1 MARRPIEPQI
11 KQDLK
16 RRTEEKFKKPTDA
29 VIDHLLK
36 IIIAGEETNFDKRS
50 RKKLNPYD
58 TVFGYGRFLKPGQPD
73 PERNTPTANKP
84 ISKMTFKEVKEFGRA
99 LVNAT
104 KGKINR
110 GEKGTSAVG
119 AFQLLANNYN
129 TNSPI
134 VENLQKRLG
143 YKDTDIFTP
152 ETQNKLAK
160 ALIVEIAS
168 KEIYNYI
175 REPSAENANDLI
187 TRIGIGGNV
196 IINPKTGEKVRET
209 DGWEG
214 VNSSFTGR
222 STTKTPKLPFGSDS
236 VEKLIKEYNKNP
248 LSKDVGRDILVSQP
262 STTSSQ
268 MSDLGFSSDQSETQS
283 NPNEDRLEDNVTRA
297 MDRFRDILKDKET
310 IKTLKQIQNARDLL
324 DVIGTGPT
332 SGVVDKLLESKNI
345 EKEVN
350 KLNDNDS
357 FNIYNYLRDAV
368 NEIIGVKPAGAAEK
382 INIDG
387 IKTLQEKFKDMTA
400 SMGPVIDTS
409 DTAKQTEELF
419 SDPVISEEA
428 ESLPRGD
435 AGSGTMTFG
444 AGTQFDKVD
453 IDNDART
460 EGILTRENLGDPAG
474 SPLPGIEPPMGE
486 VVPPP
491 RRTNDI
497 NLALANE
504 RSETQLNPS
513 EIRAMKD
520 ESFAEEGGES
530 DDFSSPIGYSIID
543 KFEESDEIG
552 YGNELDPERNRE
564 PRERSEQDLDYFAD
578 EAQPRGGEFEGDDI
592 DAGSGPVDF
601 SFIKSLFSGGFD
613 AGRDSESELNI
624 DADYFYDEAQPLGG
638 EADPNDDVLRFD
650 EGGTADFD
658 GKKEEDDDE
667 GDPPP
672 LAKPEEVADDIP
684 AMLSEGEYVLPANV
698 VRYLGLERI
707 MDMHRQVL
715 SEIKQMEDL
724 GMIQNVDK
732 NGEPEKDDKEM
743 KFLEPEEGEEA
754 VSKGT
759 LIIASSKPK
768 GMMCPEPLK
777 FAPGGSTS
785 GDDGSGGGVGNPSGG
800 PNDASE
806 AQGGTGP
813 GPGNPND
820 AGTPQEMNAPAGVD
834 PFGGVT
840 GTEAK
845 DREKANEVTE
855 VTSIDEFNTIEDLE
869 KAREKEKSMTEL
881 DRAFE
886 DSKKGLVERGLY
898 GLGKLGERMGV
909 EVTEARA
916 REREAAEAEASQPGD
931 SDDDELDGKIDDK
944 DIKVNKVNDVIAD
957 LKNKNV
963 YIPGVGYYPL
973 PSLMSPQ
980 DTTIV

>member
-16 RRTEEKFKKPTDA
+16 RRTEEEFKKPTDA

-110 GEKGTSAVG
+110 GENGTSAVG

-168 KEIYNYI
+168 KELYNYV
-175 REPSAENANDLI
+175 REPSSENANDLI
-187 TRIGIGGNV
+187 NRIGIGGNV
-196 IINPKTGEKVRET
+196 TINPKTGKKVRTT

-222 STTKTPKLPFGSDS
+222 STTKTPKLPFGSDA

-248 LSKDVGRDILVSQP
+248 LSKDVGRDMLVSKL
-262 STTSSQ
+262 STSGQ

-283 NPNEDRLEDNVTRA
+283 NPNEDRLDDNVDRA

-324 DVIGTGPT
+324 EVLGTGPARSA
-332 SGVVDKLLESKNI
+332 SGVVDNLLKSKNI
-345 EKEVN
+345 EKEVD

-357 FNIYNYLRDAV
+357 FSIYNYLREAV

-382 INIDG
+382 ISIDG

-409 DTAKQTEELF
+409 DTAKQTKELF

-513 EIRAMKD
+513 EIRAMED

-530 DDFSSPIGYSIID
+530 DDFSPNYSIVDSIPMED
-543 KFEESDEIG
+543 ANEIG
-552 YGNELDPERNRE
+552 SGNELDPERNRE
-564 PRERSEQDLDYFAD
+564 TRERSEVDFDYFAD
-578 EAQPRGGEFEGDDI
+578 EAQPMGGEFEGDDI

-613 AGRDSESELNI
+613 AGRDSDSELNI
-624 DADYFYDEAQPLGG
+624 DADYFYDEVNPVGG
-638 EADPNDDVLRFD
+638 EADPNDDVARFD

-658 GKKEEDDDE
+658 GKKEEKDDE

-715 SEIKQMEDL
+715 SEIQQMEDL

-732 NGEPEKDDKEM
+732 NGEPEEDDKEM
-743 KFLEPEEGEEA
+743 KFLESEKPEEGEEA

-768 GMMCPEPLK
+768 GMMCPEPLR

-785 GDDGSGGGVGNPSGG
+785 GDDGSGTGGGNPSGG
-800 PNDASE
+800 PNSPSE
-806 AQGGTGP
+806 ATGASNPPNEINDTGSGTEDPGRDFGGFDP
-813 GPGNPND
+813 GPN
-820 AGTPQEMNAPAGVD
+820 Q
-834 PFGGVT
+834 
-840 GTEAK
+840 
-845 DREKANEVTE
+845 NETAD
-855 VTSIDEFNTIEDLE
+855 IDEYNTVPELE
-869 KAREKEKSMTEL
+869 KAKQKEKNKEKDQTEL
-881 DRAFE
+881 QEIF
-886 DSKKGLVERGLY
+886 SKIENPTMVEKGLF
-898 GLGKLGERMGV
+898 GLGRFAEEVLGV

-916 REREAAEAEASQPGD
+916 REREKAEAEASQPGD
-931 SDDDELDGKIDDK
+931 SDDDELDGTIKDK

-957 LKNKNV
+957 LKDKNV
-963 YIPGVGYYPL
+963 YIPGIGYFPL
-973 PSLMSPQ
+973 QGLMSPQ

>member
-16 RRTEEKFKKPTDA
+16 RRTEEEFKKPTDA

-160 ALIVEIAS
+160 ALIIEIAS
-168 KEIYNYI
+168 KELYNYV
-175 REPSAENANDLI
+175 REPSSENANDLI
-187 TRIGIGGNV
+187 NRIGIGGNV

-248 LSKDVGRDILVSQP
+248 LSKDVGRDMLVSKL
-262 STTSSQ
+262 STSGQ

-283 NPNEDRLEDNVTRA
+283 NPNEDRSNNSVDRA
-297 MDRFRDILKDKET
+297 MDKFRDILKDKET
-310 IKTLKQIQNARDLL
+310 IKTLKQIQNAESILNTIAPNAS
-324 DVIGTGPT
+324 V
-332 SGVVDKLLESKNI
+332 SGVVNKLLKSKDI

-368 NEIIGVKPAGAAEK
+368 NEIIGVKPAGASEK
-382 INIDG
+382 FNMDG

-400 SMGPVIDTS
+400 SMGPVMDTS
-409 DTAKQTEELF
+409 ENIKRRIP
-419 SDPVISEEA
+419 DPVISEEA
-428 ESLPRGD
+428 RSPDMIGD
-435 AGSGTMTFG
+435 TSSIDAPLVSYGG
-444 AGTQFDKVD
+444 DKVGTAPELQVSD
-453 IDNDART
+453 MDNL
-460 EGILTRENLGDPAG
+460 E
-474 SPLPGIEPPMGE
+474 
-486 VVPPP
+486 
-491 RRTNDI
+491 
-497 NLALANE
+497 
-504 RSETQLNPS
+504 ETQILFDPEKQREVRTSIQSGDSRTDRPNKITGEPQERRS
-513 EIRAMKD
+513 MPLARPPE
-520 ESFAEEGGES
+520 ETAEFPES
-530 DDFSSPIGYSIID
+530 DDFSPNYSIID
-543 KFEESDEIG
+543 SIPMEDFDELGSGVVDSIPMEDANEIG
-552 YGNELDPERNRE
+552 SGKELDPERNRE
-564 PRERSEQDLDYFAD
+564 PRERSEQDLDYFVD

-624 DADYFYDEAQPLGG
+624 GADYFYDEVNPVGG
-638 EADPNDDVLRFD
+638 EADPNDDVLRFN

-658 GKKEEDDDE
+658 GKKEEDDNE

-732 NGEPEKDDKEM
+732 NGEPEEDDKEM
-743 KFLEPEEGEEA
+743 KFLKSEEPEEGEEA

-785 GDDGSGGGVGNPSGG
+785 GDDGSGTGGGNPSGG
-800 PNDASE
+800 PNSPSE
-806 AQGGTGP
+806 ATGASNPPNETNDTGSGTEDPGRDFGGFDP
-813 GPGNPND
+813 GPN
-820 AGTPQEMNAPAGVD
+820 Q
-834 PFGGVT
+834 
-840 GTEAK
+840 
-845 DREKANEVTE
+845 NETAD
-855 VTSIDEFNTIEDLE
+855 IDEFNTKEDLE
-869 KAREKEKSMTEL
+869 KAKQKQKEKEKDMTEL
-881 DRAFE
+881 QEIYSKIKNPTMLQKGMFSFGRALEEMGFE
-886 DSKKGLVERGLY
+886 I
-898 GLGKLGERMGV
+898 
-909 EVTEARA
+909 TEARA

-931 SDDDELDGKIDDK
+931 SEMELDGKIDDK
-944 DIKVNKVNDVIAD
+944 DIKVNKVDEVIAD
-957 LKNKNV
+957 LNDKNV
-963 YIPGVGYYPL
+963 YIPGVGYFPL

>member
-16 RRTEEKFKKPTDA
+16 RRTEEEFKKPTDA

-160 ALIVEIAS
+160 ALIIEIAS
-168 KEIYNYI
+168 KELYNYV
-175 REPSAENANDLI
+175 REPSSENANDLI
-187 TRIGIGGNV
+187 NRIGIGGNV

-222 STTKTPKLPFGSDS
+222 STTKTPKLPFGSDA

-248 LSKDVGRDILVSQP
+248 LSKDVGRDMLVSKL
-262 STTSSQ
+262 STSGQ
-268 MSDLGFSSDQSETQS
+268 MSDLGFSPDQSETQS
-283 NPNEDRLEDNVTRA
+283 NPNEDRLDDNVTRA

-324 DVIGTGPT
+324 DVVGTGPT
-332 SGVVDKLLESKNI
+332 SGVVNKLLKSKNI
-345 EKEVN
+345 EKEVD

-387 IKTLQEKFKDMTA
+387 IKTLQEKFKDMTT
-400 SMGPVIDTS
+400 SMGPVMDTS
-409 DTAKQTEELF
+409 EDTKRRIPDPAIISKEARSPDMIGDTSSIDAPLVSYGGDKVGTAPELQV
-419 SDPVISEEA
+419 SDM
-428 ESLPRGD
+428 
-435 AGSGTMTFG
+435 GSGDNLE
-444 AGTQFDKVD
+444 ATQILFDPEKRREVRTSIQSGD
-453 IDNDART
+453 SRTDRPNKITGEPQERRSMPLAR
-460 EGILTRENLGDPAG
+460 
-474 SPLPGIEPPMGE
+474 PPE
-486 VVPPP
+486 
-491 RRTNDI
+491 
-497 NLALANE
+497 
-504 RSETQLNPS
+504 ET
-513 EIRAMKD
+513 
-520 ESFAEEGGES
+520 AEFPES
-530 DDFSSPIGYSIID
+530 DDFSPNYSIVDSIPMED
-543 KFEESDEIG
+543 FDEQGSGVVDSIPMEDFDEQGSGTLGDDNPEFPESD
-552 YGNELDPERNRE
+552 DMV
-564 PRERSEQDLDYFAD
+564 SSTSFFAD
-578 EAQPRGGEFEGDDI
+578 EAQPMGGEFEGDDI

-613 AGRDSESELNI
+613 GRNSESELNI
-624 DADYFYDEAQPLGG
+624 DADYFYDEVNPVGG
-638 EADPNDDVLRFD
+638 EADPDDDVLRFD

-658 GKKEEDDDE
+658 GKKEEDDNE

-707 MDMHRQVL
+707 IDMHRQVL

-732 NGEPEKDDKEM
+732 NGEPEEDDKEM

-777 FAPGGSTS
+777 FMDGGMGDPGGKSNEAEATDAAAAADAAGIGRDTAEKEKDKDRDKSLDS
-785 GDDGSGGGVGNPSGG
+785 GDENDNLDPKDFGNFTELDMSFATS
-800 PNDASE
+800 PNR
-806 AQGGTGP
+806 GTGTAQDIAEQTMY
-813 GPGNPND
+813 GIGK
-820 AGTPQEMNAPAGVD
+820 
-834 PFGGVT
+834 FGEDVLGI
-840 GTEAK
+840 
-845 DREKANEVTE
+845 EVTE
-855 VTSIDEFNTIEDLE
+855 E
-869 KAREKEKSMTEL
+869 
-881 DRAFE
+881 
-886 DSKKGLVERGLY
+886 
-898 GLGKLGERMGV
+898 
-909 EVTEARA
+909 RA
-916 REREAAEAEASQPGD
+916 REREKAEAEASQPGD
-931 SDDDELDGKIDDK
+931 SEMELDGKIDDK
-944 DIKVNKVNDVIAD
+944 DIKVNKVNEVIAD